1 MPVFSFFHWSQQHG
15 RTLTET
21 GPLVSVEISLPAAL
35 RKYLSENGQPIPA
48 PQSGFALVDTG
59 ASATAVDQT
68 IFDTLGIQQIDTIPT
83 STPHGASTSPVY
95 PANFTF
101 PGLNLTD
108 MPMER
113 VIGCNLKWTNIE
125 GKEVIMLLGRDLLRY
140 FLMVYNGL
148 SSDLFLS
155 Y

>member
-1 MPVFSFFHWSQQHG
+1 MPVFSFFHYSKEHG

-21 GPLVSVEISLPAAL
+21 GPLVQVEVSLPAAL
-35 RKYLSENGQPIPA
+35 KKYLSEKGHPIPS

-68 IFDTLGIQQIDTIPT
+68 IFDALGIQQIDTIPT
-83 STPHGASTSPVY
+83 STPHGAGTSPVY
-95 PANFTF
+95 PASLTF

-125 GKEVIMLLGRDLLRY
+125 GKEVIMLLGRDLLKY